1 LLWARRYVVLRGVLQ
16 IVALRLRTQEFTE
29 LITHN
34 IERLREQSRSAD
46 VRWWQARLQWVER
59 NRVVLATS

>member
-1 LLWARRYVVLRGVLQ
+1 MLWARRYVVLRGVLQ
-16 IVALRLRTQEFTE
+16 IVALRLRTQEFRE

-46 VRWWQARLQWVER
+46 LRWWQAQLQWVGR